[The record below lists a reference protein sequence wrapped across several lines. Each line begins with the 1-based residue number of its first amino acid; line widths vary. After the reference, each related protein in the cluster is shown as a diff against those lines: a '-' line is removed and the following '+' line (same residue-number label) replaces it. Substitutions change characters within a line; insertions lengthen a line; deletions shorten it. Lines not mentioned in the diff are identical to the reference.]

1 MPRPPLALYFFAL
14 SIFSAF
20 AIDRAE
26 FIRMVTEFS
35 EPDGYFD
42 TDNLISNETTYLDAA
57 SALRELRKPGGI
69 YLGVGPDQN
78 FSYMAHLRPEVAFM
92 VDIRRGNLLE
102 HLLFRTLFEQS
113 RNRVEYLCLLLGK
126 AVPANLKEW
135 NDLPI
140 RKIVDY
146 IDSAR
151 PSKELFDSESAEVQ
165 MRILGLGLKLTQ
177 EDLSTIRGFHQRF
190 FADGLDLR
198 FNTHGRAP
206 QPYYPKFRDL
216 IVATGTSGKPESY
229 LATEESF
236 QFVKQMQEENRVVPV
251 IANLAGP
258 KALRQIAG
266 YAKGRKLTIRAFY
279 VSNVEQYLSRDGDLE
294 KFAENVKALPHDASS
309 ILIRSIFGGFTRRS
323 YSEQLIQRMEN
334 FVTGWDSGKL
344 GSYQQIVRASQAA
357 TLTQ

>member
-1 MPRPPLALYFFAL
+1 MPRLPLALYLFAVIL
-14 SIFSAF
+14 FSAS

-26 FIRMVTEFS
+26 FLRMITEFS

-42 TDNLISNETTYLDAA
+42 TDNLISNETTYLDVTG
-57 SALRELRKPGGI
+57 ALRELRKPGGV

-102 HLLFRTLFEQS
+102 HLLFRALFDQS
-113 RNRVEYLCLLLGK
+113 RNRMEYLCLLLGRS
-126 AVPANLKEW
+126 VPVNVKDW
-135 NDLPI
+135 NDAEI

-151 PSKELFDSESAEVQ
+151 PSQELFERESAEIQ
-165 MRILGLGLKLTQ
+165 MRILGLGLKLT
-177 EDLSTIRGFHQRF
+177 EKDLMTIREFHQRF

-216 IVATGTSGKPESY
+216 IMAKGSSGSPESY
-229 LATEESF
+229 LATEEGF
-236 QFVKQMQEENRVVPV
+236 RFVKQMQEENRVIPV

-266 YAKGRKLTIRAFY
+266 YAKGRKLTVRAFY

-294 KFAENVKALPHDASS
+294 KFAENVKALPHDEGS
-309 ILIRSIFGGFTRRS
+309 ILIRSIFGGFTRR
-323 YSEQLIQRMEN
+323 YSEQLIQRMES
-334 FVTGWDSGKL
+334 FVAGWDSGKMS
-344 GSYQQIVRASQAA
+344 SYQQIVRASQAA